1 MKTSTSSLRQ
11 HPELRSMFKNIE
23 GRDPTDEELN
33 LYSQVLPE
41 KTVIA
46 DAARAARKVE
56 GSISRKVIKTIF
68 AIYPYEAHHQMA
80 TAKAVRDVRYV
91 ISYAILSMLMDDLQW
106 YRDKLLIWMKT
117 IIQSFEYPKLPDGK
131 KNLFPE
137 EKEKVLS
144 LRGGQQS
151 IHECYLMVEREME
164 AALDREHYEAIQ
176 PFLSEATRILAN
188 D

>member
-1 MKTSTSSLRQ
+1 
-11 HPELRSMFKNIE
+11 MFKSIE

-33 LYSQVLPE
+33 LYTQVLPE
-41 KTVIA
+41 RALIA

-68 AIYPYEAHHQMA
+68 SIYPYEQYHQMA

-91 ISYAILSMLMDDLQW
+91 ISYAILSMLMDDLAW

-117 IIQSFEYPKLPDGK
+117 IIQSFEYPKLPQGK
-131 KNLFPE
+131 ENLFPE
-137 EKEKVLS
+137 EKEKVLT
-144 LRGGQQS
+144 LKGGQQS

-164 AALDREHYEAIQ
+164 TALDREHFDAIR
-176 PFLSEATRILAN
+176 PYLSEATRILAN